1 MATYALTVSTNA
13 LGLGVINGATIVVD
27 RKRTSVTDIYPTS
40 SLYTKKIATNV
51 SGIAVVQLNADDGSV
66 FHEIKI
72 FDVYG
77 VLVYKNTIQMP
88 PQAVDIED
96 LPLNDIITE
105 SAQQAVAAS
114 VTATEQAVISTAQA
128 VISTAQAVIATT
140 QAGIAT
146 TQAGLATT
154 NGEAQVHLA
163 EAQAVIATDK
173 AVLTAADRVQTALD
187 RIQTGLDVIAAQEAR
202 DAAILSGNI
211 FASTAAGHAGTA
223 DGEYFSIPSASA
235 TGYLDLYLRS
245 GATDVFQDT
254 YPSIAALAFVS
265 QFTEMFAFG
274 AMPIMSITDSTGSSL
289 ATWLADGILR
299 AKFGLEVDP
308 TSPITFTFSPTTG
321 LTTVSLTT
329 ARLETAEQYIDNN
342 KVIGSLTDVNRRAYL
357 AMFENGRTYI
367 PKLLVDELV
376 SVSGVDLASMFA
388 SETTEQ
394 YIGANKV
401 IGSLTDSGR
410 RAYLAMFENGQTYIP
425 KLTVG
430 ELTIGGTTGVSIV
443 NSAHQS
449 DFVIYGDSL
458 SIPGGGTGFSQAFAA
473 LYPSRTTYIQGVS
486 GQQSWDIAARV
497 GRGVTCSVSGGVI
510 PTSGSVTLT
519 GWSGATTVYGVLGS
533 AAAGIYAANA
543 RLYGVEGVLSVDA
556 TNTHTFTPSSYP
568 AAPIPVPTACPLQVT
583 GQTVYGTTD
592 TSSSLTLDEQNSA
605 IAILW
610 LGRNDFRYAGY
621 SQAATLENIAAAYAQ
636 LKNVHR
642 HVLVLGTI
650 NGEYDLTAARSPTVG
665 GSPSDAE
672 TQRRL
677 DANAALRVAL
687 AQTYGYNYLGMQEAL
702 EVMGYANSWTIN
714 GTTYQILNNT
724 LLPDGVHPNGNQS
737 IIAGI
742 VQSRITAK
750 GW

>member
-1 MATYALTVSTNA
+1 MTQITVADLNNA
-13 LGLGVINGATIVVD
+13 KLDVDTI
-27 RKRTSVTDIYPTS
+27 
-40 SLYTKKIATNV
+40 
-51 SGIAVVQLNADDGSV
+51 
-66 FHEIKI
+66 
-72 FDVYG
+72 
-77 VLVYKNTIQMP
+77 
-88 PQAVDIED
+88 
-96 LPLNDIITE
+96 
-105 SAQQAVAAS
+105 
-114 VTATEQAVISTAQA
+114 
-128 VISTAQAVIATT
+128 
-140 QAGIAT
+140 AGIANST
-146 TQAGLATT
+146 AETVTDRLGATRRTIYSLSNEYPNASENAAAAAESEANAATSEANALAYKTD
-154 NGEAQVHLA
+154 A
-163 EAQAVIATDK
+163 EA
-173 AVLTAADRVQTALD
+173 
-187 RIQTGLDVIAAQEAR
+187 AR
-202 DAAILSGNI
+202 DAAILATNI
-211 FASTAAGHAGTA
+211 FANTAAGHAGTA

-235 TGYLDLYLRS
+235 TGFLDLYLHS
-245 GATDVFQDT
+245 GASDVFQDT
-254 YPSIAALAFVS
+254 YPSIAALAFVEQS
-265 QFTEMFAFG
+265 TEMYAFG
-274 AMPIMSITDSTGSSL
+274 AMSIMSITDSTGLSL
-289 ATWLADGILR
+289 ATWLADGVLR
-299 AKFGLEVDP
+299 AKLGLQADS
-308 TSPITFTFSPTTG
+308 TSPITFTFDPATG

-329 ARLETAEQYIDNN
+329 AVLETSEQYIGAN
-342 KVIGSLTDVNRRAYL
+342 KVIGGLVDSARRAYL
-357 AMFENGRTYI
+357 AMFEDGRTYI

-376 SVSGVDLASMFA
+376 SVTPLVAAAVTLSGVDLASMF
-388 SETTEQ
+388 SPETAEQ

-401 IGSLTDSGR
+401 IGSLTDSER

-430 ELTIGGTTGVSIV
+430 ELTVGGTTVGNTV

-642 HVLVLGTI
+642 RVLVLGTI
-650 NGEYDLTAARSPTVG
+650 NGEYELTAARSPTVG
-665 GSPSDAE
+665 GSPSDDE

-677 DANAALRVAL
+677 NANAALRVAL
-687 AQTYGYNYLGMQEAL
+687 AQTYGDNYLGMQEAL
-702 EVMGYANSWTIN
+702 EVMGYANSWTI
-714 GTTYQILNNT
+714 GATTYQILNNT

-742 VQSRITAK
+742 VQSCITAK